1 MPKGYRGD
9 AVAKLPPV
17 EIGEAGKVP
26 ESAWRRIRAEPERAP
41 EHIALAAAERFAP
54 QAARWVQVAG
64 PGQTADGLARTALKK
79 HVRMSRLEGAALG
92 IGGFTTAAADLVA
105 LGWIQSRMV
114 FYIAAA
120 HGYDPADPMRPAEL
134 LALTGFYETPA
145 DARAALD
152 GMGKHLAQAAVE
164 RTLFGGRERRM
175 YERLLGYVG
184 KRVTRKAAGRLIPFV
199 AAPIGAVQNSAG
211 TKDLGRRAIVYY
223 SGPPVDRNAGA

>member
-1 MPKGYRGD
+1 MPKGYRGE
-9 AVAKLPPV
+9 AVAKLRRV

-26 ESAWRRIRAEPERAP
+26 AALWRRIRAEPERAP

-64 PGQTADGLARTALKK
+64 PGKTPESLAKTALKK
-79 HVRMSRLEGAALG
+79 HVRVARLEGAALG

-120 HGYDPADPMRPAEL
+120 YGYDPADPMRPAEL
-134 LALTGFYETPA
+134 LALTGFYEPPA

-152 GMGKHLAQAAVE
+152 GMGKHLVQAAAE
-164 RTLFGGRERRM
+164 RALFGGRER
-175 YERLLGYVG
+175 
-184 KRVTRKAAGRLIPFV
+184 
-199 AAPIGAVQNSAG
+199 
-211 TKDLGRRAIVYY
+211 
-223 SGPPVDRNAGA
+223 